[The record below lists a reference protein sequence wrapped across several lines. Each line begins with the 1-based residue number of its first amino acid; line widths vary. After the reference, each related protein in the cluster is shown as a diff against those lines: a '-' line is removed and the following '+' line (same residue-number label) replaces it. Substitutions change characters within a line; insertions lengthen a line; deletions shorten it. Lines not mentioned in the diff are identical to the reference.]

1 MTIEIR
7 YHRPVVASIVIPVD
21 GRTGQLATG
30 QLRVADDQLDLGNL
44 LNSHGVLVGDV
55 LQFISDVD
63 ELSGNAD
70 AEVIAANVG
79 EFEITDITG
88 NLATFATSYVY
99 EANSEEGRFFEFKIL
114 RRSPYRKFT
123 FERSDQTSFAPIVTT
138 IPPTTLIPTLPTALY
153 ENGVL
158 VDVTVTNPSGEVTVV
173 TWPRGML
180 TFTPLG
186 FSRWS
191 CEMAIDVDG
200 VIELLL
206 DDGAIDFR
214 LTNFNVLQDA
224 PLAFFEDDP
233 TRFGQKVTQDLAAVR
248 RMAGAFWLEGEPPGV
263 AVEIA
268 TVEFDRQRFVA
279 GATNEVIFRVRTA
292 DNRFQPRLDG
302 AVIFFEMRS
311 SVDQSVVLL
320 KECTNIN
327 AGVAMLTLTPSESVE
342 GLYSGR
348 LIIYMGGVPEKTLRT
363 QLIQVAIRS

>member
-44 LNSHGVLVGDV
+44 LNSHDVLVGDV

-70 AEVIAANVG
+70 AEVVAANVG

-99 EANSEEGRFFEFKIL
+99 EDNSEEGKFFEFKVL

-123 FERSDQTSFAPIVTT
+123 FERADQTSFAPVATT

-153 ENGVL
+153 ENGTL
-158 VDVTVTNPSGEVTVV
+158 VDVTVTNPSGEVTVI
-173 TWPRGML
+173 TWPRGVL

-214 LTNFNVLQDA
+214 FTNFNVLQDA

-233 TRFGQKVTQDLAAVR
+233 RRFGQKVVSDLAAVH

-268 TVEFDRQRFVA
+268 SVEFDRSRFVA
-279 GATNEVIFRVRTA
+279 GATNEVLFRINTV
-292 DNRFQPRLDG
+292 DNRWAPRLEG
-302 AVIFFEMRS
+302 AIILFEMRRS
-311 SVDQSVVLL
+311 TDQEVVLL
-320 KECTNIN
+320 KECVNVN
-327 AGVAMLTLTPSESVE
+327 AGIVMLTLTPSESVE
-342 GLYSGR
+342 GLYNGR
-348 LIIYMGGVPEKTLRT
+348 LIVNMGGIPEKILRT
-363 QLIQVAIRS
+363 PQVTIAIRS